1 MSFSLKKLS
10 FLLLLVISPTVLFAS
25 GGGGAEH
32 VPMVL
37 LGLVVLFLG
46 AKIGGALAIK
56 YSLPIVLGEL
66 LMGILLGNLMLLGV
80 PGFEFIKE
88 SDIFL
93 IFAEIGVILLL
104 FEVGLESSMKEMLKV
119 GPVALLVAV
128 IGVIVPFILGYGVSW
143 FFMPE
148 KSPYIHAFIGATL
161 CATSVGITARVLK
174 DLDKLQLKESKI
186 ILGAAVI
193 DDVLGLI
200 ILAVI
205 QGVIIS
211 ADTGGG
217 SISVFE
223 IFQIAFKAVSFLVV
237 ALLLGG
243 KISPL
248 LFKFGARSKITGSLI
263 SVSLSFCFMLAYLSH
278 LVGLA
283 PIVGA
288 FAAGLLVD
296 GHGYAKFY
304 GQEDTVEALIFPI
317 SKFFVPIF
325 FVHMGMGVN
334 LAAFSSYSVV
344 LLGLAL
350 SFVAILGKQAC
361 ALGVFGNENKSL
373 SKILIGIGMI
383 PRGEVGLIFAGIG
396 AKLMLDGSPVIDDN
410 LYAAIIMM
418 VLLTT
423 LVTPPLLKIVIDK
436 KEAKSA

>member
-1 MSFSLKKLS
+1 MNSSLKKLCF
-10 FLLLLVISPTVLFAS
+10 FLLLFFAPALFAS
-25 GGGGAEH
+25 GGGHGDQ

-46 AKIGGALAIK
+46 AKIGGILALR

-66 LMGILLGNLMLLGV
+66 LMGIFLGNLVLLGI
-80 PGFEFIKE
+80 PGFEFIKQ

-93 IFAEIGVILLL
+93 VFAEIGVILLL
-104 FEVGLESSMKEMLKV
+104 FEVGLESSLKEMLQV

-128 IGVIVPFILGYGVSW
+128 IGVIAPFFLGYGVSW

-174 DLDKLQLKESKI
+174 DLGKLQLKESKI

-205 QGVIIS
+205 QGVILS
-211 ADTGGG
+211 ANSGGE
-217 SISVFE
+217 SLSSFE
-223 IFQIAFKAVSFLVV
+223 ILQIAFKAVAFLAV

-243 KISPL
+243 KISPSI
-248 LFKFGARSKITGSLI
+248 FKLGARSKISGSLI
-263 SVSLSFCFMLAYLSH
+263 SVSLSFCFLLAYLAH

-304 GQEDTVEALIFPI
+304 GQERSVEVLIFPI
-317 SKFFVPIF
+317 SKFFVPLF

-334 LAAFSSYSVV
+334 LAAFSSPSVI
-344 LLGLAL
+344 LFGLAL

-361 ALGVFGNENKSL
+361 GLGIFGKKNKAV
-373 SKILIGIGMI
+373 SKALIGVGMI

-396 AKLMLDGSPVIDDN
+396 VKLTLDGSPVVDDK
-410 LYAAIIMM
+410 LYASIIVM

-423 LVTPPLLKIVIDK
+423 LVTPPVLKILLDK
-436 KEAKSA
+436 KEARSH